1 MSQSILFTKNI
12 SQAIEETL
20 SLYTFDKLFI
30 LTDTNTHEYALPLL
44 LDCPRL
50 ADAIVITIKAMI
62 HIRIW
67 KLWLPCGMN

>member
-50 ADAIVITIKAMI
+50 
-62 HIRIW
+62 
-67 KLWLPCGMN
+67 NN